1 MENLSIRLVF
11 DRRKI
16 ATKTHSAAIYIE
28 ATYRKKR
35 KFINTG
41 INLLEGQWGNNC
53 KVRNHP
59 QSNILNESIE
69 RQVANIYDLAKP
81 FHHLF
86 YLSRFVWVCHPY
98 LRAYQPLY
106 VIDIR
111 THQ

>member
-69 RQVANIYDLAKP
+69 RQVANIYDFAKA
-81 FHHLF
+81 LYNLS
-86 YLSRFVWVCHPY
+86 YLPCPIQVSHPC
-98 LRAYQPLY
+98 LRTYQAFNI
-106 VIDIR
+106 IDI
-111 THQ
+111 